1 MANEPKTGASVCDCS
16 DPAQQVAVI
25 LYPSLGTP
33 MLISSSQK
41 KCSLFIAT
49 ATLGVA
55 NSAGRRTTHDKRA
68 EVVSMDGDEEQAAAA
83 TVARHLRLV
92 GMKGTKPD
100 ADIRVGG
107 LTGDGADCAKAKGAI
122 KVWRVAKFEAGALIY
137 NQKGEIFATLSPQAA
152 SAYTASGFAG
162 GHIYEVELDIEK
174 LTVQPET
181 DSFKSFAWMVEP
193 TRQQKESF
201 PTLCAAS
208 TVHSQDLLVES
219 FLAAQVN
226 DLRHRHQPTNTDGAP
241 KGKETNLMEYDV
253 AQTAQK
259 ARTLALDDS
268 QRLAAWHPVIRLA
281 SDGPLKLGHLSDV
294 HINVRHNALAKS
306 PARIIED
313 NSSFD
318 GPAVG
323 ARVCNSFNALKELFD
338 KIGAGKKPDTALLF
352 TGDLI
357 DFNRNIDPR
366 QVGDGI
372 GEQWKKFNVLNH
384 FNTPGLY
391 PRGQDDMLAFSL
403 VRYAY
408 NELKLPVFMTSGNH
422 EAYTVPYGISPR
434 INDWGAAMGVLEDT
448 TDTLDTDGWGRE
460 RTFEPTTTVATHAG
474 THQAR
479 RIGIKAEIGRRVVNS
494 NKNLHIGDLAETY
507 RDFDKASQWHNNKAN
522 EGISADHNM
531 SIYETT
537 LAYGPTYAQALTGN
551 NYRTE
556 NYDWFYALF
565 TPLEDVLI
573 ALGVEPDRPG
583 PTTQVIAALGWGQ
596 GENFKNLTVSGLLI
610 TSTDRQGTGILP
622 RATQSFSNKQ
632 LQLLG
637 QAQSHKRASPGASLT
652 VATHFTIINYDEPL
666 PYSATPEQ
674 ARFIPS
680 SSPLG
685 APLRGQPGFNH
696 VNTGTCEV
704 NQDVYFERFV
714 CVDGGS
720 TGKATPETA
729 VDWHFSGH
737 SHRSGV
743 YDVAW
748 CQPSS
753 GARMVQ
759 VTSAVDPGIRK
770 ETVKAPAR
778 QRTRFIVSS
787 SGGPVGKQ
795 NLDRELDS
803 WTLRPPSGTLL
814 DPATG
819 VITQVMT
826 QRSCKSAGAP
836 LNEKPRLAVAL
847 DYMAVMSRHP
857 EKGIDPPLAFA
868 PTPLIQA
875 GWKVPITLSGTVA
888 KLECISG
895 IRFWVF
901 ESGKDE
907 EKRVVKQWNMLTTT
921 FNPDT
926 KAPSIAFTAEDH
938 AVLIRALGEG
948 SITTQAFCEVL
959 LKQPKVGKDDWSKD
973 MDCTDPWMF
982 PLEIGVFG
990 TALKGGGMTYGA
1002 TGSSKWFFRRPA
1014 EERGEVPDWKFLAKY
1029 YAGKGYTPAD
1039 EAIDPAKAS
1048 EKKQ

>member
-1 MANEPKTGASVCDCS
+1 MANEPKTGASVCDCG

-25 LYPSLGTP
+25 LYPNLGTP
-33 MLISSSQK
+33 MLIAPSQK

-55 NSAGRRTTHDKRA
+55 NGAGRRATQDQRA
-68 EVVSMDGDEEQAAAA
+68 TVIPMNGDEEQSAAKIV
-83 TVARHLRLV
+83 TRHLRLV
-92 GMKGTKPD
+92 GMKGAKPA

-107 LTGDGADCAKAKGAI
+107 LTGDGADCSTAKAAI
-122 KVWRVAKFEAGALIY
+122 KVWQVGKFEAGAFIY
-137 NQKGEIFATLSPQAA
+137 NQKGEIFATLSPQAVA
-152 SAYTASGFAG
+152 AYSASGFAG
-162 GHIYEVELDIEK
+162 GHIYEVELDIDK
-174 LTVQPET
+174 LAVQPAT

-193 TRQQKESF
+193 TPQQKERL
-201 PTLCAAS
+201 PTLCATS
-208 TVHSQDLLVES
+208 VVHSQDLLVES

-226 DLRHRHQPTNTDGAP
+226 DPRHRHQLANTGNAP
-241 KGKETNLMEYDV
+241 KGKETLLMEYDV

-259 ARTLALDDS
+259 ARSLVLDDT
-268 QRLAAWHPVIRLA
+268 QRLAAWHPVIRLTG
-281 SDGPLKLGHLSDV
+281 SGPLRLGHLSDV

-313 NSSFD
+313 SASFS

-323 ARVCNSFNALKELFD
+323 TRVCNSFNALKELFD
-338 KIGAGKKPDTALLF
+338 KIGASRKPDTVLLF

-366 QVGDGI
+366 QVGDSI

-434 INDWGAAMGVLEDT
+434 INDWGGAMGVLEDT
-448 TDTLDTDGWGRE
+448 TDTLDANSWGRE
-460 RTFEPTTTVATHAG
+460 RVFRPNTTVNTRMGPWSVSQIGVQAEAG
-474 THQAR
+474 
-479 RIGIKAEIGRRVVNS
+479 RIVVNS
-494 NKNLHIGDLAETY
+494 NKNLNIRDLEATY
-507 RDFDKASQWHNNKAN
+507 RDFDSASKWHNNKAN

-531 SIYETT
+531 SIYEAT

-551 NYRTE
+551 NYRTD
-556 NYDWFYALF
+556 NYDWFYTLF

-573 ALGVEPDRPG
+573 TLGVEPDRPG
-583 PTTQVIAALGWGQ
+583 PATQVIAALGWGQ
-596 GENFKNLTVSGLLI
+596 GENFKNLTVSGVAI
-610 TSTDRQGTGILP
+610 TTTDRQGTGILP
-622 RATQSFSNKQ
+622 RATESFSKKQ
-632 LQLLG
+632 LQLLS
-637 QAQSHKRASPGASLT
+637 QAQSHKRASPSASLT

-666 PYSATPEQ
+666 PYSAAPEQ

-696 VNTGTCEV
+696 VNTGTCEI
-704 NQDVYFERFV
+704 NQDVYFDRFV
-714 CVDGGS
+714 CVDGDG

-743 YDVAW
+743 YNVAW

-753 GARMVQ
+753 GARMIQ
-759 VTSAVDPGIRK
+759 VSSAVDPGIRN
-770 ETVKAPAR
+770 ETVKIPAR

-787 SGGPVGKQ
+787 SGGPIGKQ

-814 DPATG
+814 DPVTG
-819 VITQVMT
+819 VIAQVKT
-826 QRSCKSAGAP
+826 QRSSRSVGAP

-857 EKGIDPPLAFA
+857 EKNIAPPLEFE
-868 PTPLIQA
+868 PTRLVQANWNMPLR
-875 GWKVPITLSGTVA
+875 LSATMA
-888 KLECISG
+888 KLACIEG

-901 ESGKDE
+901 EGGKDAVGDSI
-907 EKRVVKQWNMLTTT
+907 KRWHVLESIFTSN
-921 FNPDT
+921 
-926 KAPSIAFTAEDH
+926 ARIPSITFKAEDH
-938 AVLIRALGEG
+938 AVLTKALGG
-948 SITTQAFCEVL
+948 GAITEQAFCEVR

-990 TALKGGGMTYGA
+990 LGIKGGGMDFGV
-1002 TGSSKWFFRRPA
+1002 TGSSTWFFRRP
-1014 EERGEVPDWKFLAKY
+1014 EKERGEVPDWKFLSTNYKS
-1029 YAGKGYTPAD
+1029 KGYIPAL
-1039 EAIDPAKAS
+1039 EAITG
-1048 EKKQ
+1048 KKQKS

>member
-1 MANEPKTGASVCDCS
+1 MANEPSSGASVCDCS

-33 MLISSSQK
+33 LLIASGQK
-41 KCSLFIAT
+41 RCSLFIAT
-49 ATLGVA
+49 SALGVA
-55 NSAGRRTTHDKRA
+55 NSRGRRFTQDKRA
-68 EVVSMDGDEEQAAAA
+68 ELVSMDGDEEQTAAA

-92 GMKGTKPD
+92 GMTGTKPET
-100 ADIRVGG
+100 DIRVGA
-107 LTGDGADCAKAKGAI
+107 LTGDGADCAKARSAI
-122 KVWRVAKFEAGALIY
+122 KVWRVARFEAGALIY
-137 NQKGEIFATLSPQAA
+137 NQKGEVFATLSPQAVG
-152 SAYTASGFAG
+152 AYTASGFTG
-162 GHIYEVELDIEK
+162 GHVYEVDLDIDK
-174 LTVQPET
+174 LAVQPAT
-181 DSFKSFAWMVEP
+181 DSFRSFAWMVEP
-193 TRQQKESF
+193 TPQQKQNL
-201 PTLCAAS
+201 PTLCAVG

-219 FLAAQVN
+219 FLAAQV
-226 DLRHRHQPTNTDGAP
+226 DDPRHRHQPANTGSAP
-241 KGKETNLMEYDV
+241 RGKETSLVEYDV

-259 ARTLALDDS
+259 AHTLALDAS
-268 QRLAAWHPVIRLA
+268 QRLAAWHPVIRLSGNA
-281 SDGPLKLGHLSDV
+281 PLKLAHLSDV

-306 PARIIED
+306 PARVIED
-313 NSSFD
+313 SGSFE

-323 ARVCNSFNALKELFD
+323 ARVCNSFNALKALFD
-338 KIGAGKKPDTALLF
+338 KIGAGRKPDTALLF

-366 QVGDGI
+366 LVGDAI

-422 EAYTVPYGISPR
+422 EAYAVPYGISPR

-448 TDTLDTDGWGRE
+448 TDTLDPDGWGRE
-460 RTFEPTTTVATHAG
+460 RAFRPTVTVHTRGGPHPSS
-474 THQAR
+474 
-479 RIGIKAEIGRRVVNS
+479 RIGPMAEIGRRVVNS
-494 NKNLHIGDLAETY
+494 NKNLHIEDLAQTY
-507 RDFDKASQWHNNKAN
+507 KNFDSASQWHNNKAN

-531 SIYETT
+531 SIYEAT

-556 NYDWFYALF
+556 NYDWFHTLF

-583 PTTQVIAALGWGQ
+583 PATQVIAALGWGQ
-596 GENFKNLTVSGLLI
+596 GENFKNLTVSGVAV
-610 TSTDRQGTGILP
+610 TTTDRQGTGILP
-622 RATQSFSNKQ
+622 RATQSFSTRQ

-637 QAQSHKRASPGASLT
+637 QAQNHKRASPGASLT

-666 PYSATPEQ
+666 PYSTAPAQ
-674 ARFIPS
+674 ARFVPS

-685 APLRGQPGFNH
+685 APLRGQPGFNQ
-696 VNTGTCEV
+696 VNTGTCEI
-704 NQDVYFERFV
+704 NQDAYFERFV
-714 CVDGGS
+714 NVEGGNAGS
-720 TGKATPETA
+720 ATPETA

-743 YDVAW
+743 YSVAW

-753 GARMVQ
+753 GARMIQ
-759 VTSAVDPGIRK
+759 VTNAVDPGIRS

-795 NLDRELDS
+795 NLDNELDG

-826 QRSCKSAGAP
+826 QRSRRSAGAP

-857 EKGIDPPLAFA
+857 DKGIETPLAFT
-868 PTPLIQA
+868 PTQLIQA
-875 GWKVPITLSGTVA
+875 GWTVPLALSTTVA
-888 KLECISG
+888 RLSCIAG
-895 IRFWVF
+895 VRFWVF
-901 ESGKDE
+901 EGGMDE
-907 EKRVVKQWNMLTTT
+907 EKRVVKQWHVLTTA
-921 FNPDT
+921 FDADP
-926 KAPSIAFTAEDH
+926 KAPSVTFKPEDH
-938 AVLIRALGEG
+938 AVLIRALGDG
-948 SITTQAFCEVL
+948 AVTVQAFCEVL
-959 LKQPKVGKDDWSKD
+959 LKQPQVGKDDWSKD

-990 TALKGGGMTYGA
+990 TVLKGGGMDYRA
-1002 TGSSKWFFRRPA
+1002 TGTSKWFFRRPA

-1029 YAGKGYTPAD
+1029 YANKGYTPVD
-1039 EAIDPAKAS
+1039 EAIDPAKAK
-1048 EKKQ
+1048 EAKQ